1 MLKISGILDPRG
13 KQERPQLIMAPRVT
27 LKKLQE
33 GPLVFYNNTKLEF
46 CNYTEIFPR
55 IKELFQLRGISNFID
70 FPETVRGKT
79 TADLKPHL
87 QKESHDLPR
96 STYILDMGSF

>member
-1 MLKISGILDPRG
+1 MPKISGIVDPRG

-33 GPLVFYNNTKLEF
+33 GPIVFYNNTKLEF

-55 IKELFQLRGISNFID
+55 IKELFRLRGISNFID
-70 FPETVRGKT
+70 FSRDGQGQDDRRP
-79 TADLKPHL
+79 
-87 QKESHDLPR
+87 Q
-96 STYILDMGSF
+96 